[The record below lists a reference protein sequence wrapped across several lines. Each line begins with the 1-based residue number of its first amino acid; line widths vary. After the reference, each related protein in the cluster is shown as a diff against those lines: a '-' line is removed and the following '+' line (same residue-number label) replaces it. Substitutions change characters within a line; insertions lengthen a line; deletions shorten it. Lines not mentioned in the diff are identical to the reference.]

1 MPVKPAISTPEPKS
15 PGRRLSSLVASRFD
29 VQLPVLL
36 VFVAF
41 VVAAAI
47 FLFREIAAD
56 RFRLV
61 QGFQPITFVAES
73 ADGLG
78 FGCELRCQGL
88 TVGRVRAVRVE
99 EKGGA
104 ILVEHDTQPEGK
116 KASGRVRFRVES
128 ALDKPY
134 ANWIFQDHAV
144 VRAGIGPTYLGLSTI
159 ELAVAEVRPPGE
171 KVKPQTISL
180 KFEDGRLSGMQ
191 DDAAQLLEAVVR
203 RSDLLGERVTS
214 GVASSFERTLW
225 NLDRFTEKLD
235 KAVTTL
241 TVDGANRP
249 SPLNRLVDSA
259 DRLGQLVDKLGVQV
273 EDLTKESTS
282 TVRQSKE
289 AVVKLEAAIAQLDHN
304 SLEVMGETPAQ
315 RKAVRTELLE
325 TLHNLRNA
333 SDSLRELIPRV
344 GETGFGRMFIK
355 KKPPETESG
364 PPRDQH
370 PKR

>member
-1 MPVKPAISTPEPKS
+1 M
-15 PGRRLSSLVASRFD
+15 
-29 VQLPVLL
+29 
-36 VFVAF
+36 
-41 VVAAAI
+41 
-47 FLFREIAAD
+47 
-56 RFRLV
+56 
-61 QGFQPITFVAES
+61 
-73 ADGLG
+73 
-78 FGCELRCQGL
+78 
-88 TVGRVRAVRVE
+88 
-99 EKGGA
+99 
-104 ILVEHDTQPEGK
+104 
-116 KASGRVRFRVES
+116 
-128 ALDKPY
+128 
-134 ANWIFQDHAV
+134 
-144 VRAGIGPTYLGLSTI
+144 
-159 ELAVAEVRPPGE
+159 
-171 KVKPQTISL
+171 
-180 KFEDGRLSGMQ
+180 
-191 DDAAQLLEAVVR
+191 
-203 RSDLLGERVTS
+203 
-214 GVASSFERTLW
+214 ASSFERTLW

>member
-1 MPVKPAISTPEPKS
+1 M
-15 PGRRLSSLVASRFD
+15 
-29 VQLPVLL
+29 
-36 VFVAF
+36 AF

-61 QGFQPITFVAES
+61 QGFQPLTFVADS

-88 TVGRVRAVRVE
+88 MVGRVRVVRVE
-99 EKGGA
+99 EKNGS
-104 ILVEHDTQPEGK
+104 ILVDRDPQARDK
-116 KASGRVRFRVES
+116 KSGGRVRFRIES

-134 ANWIFQDHAV
+134 SNWVFQDHAV

-159 ELAVAEVRPPGE
+159 ELAVAEVRPAGE
-171 KVKPQTISL
+171 KVPPQTLSL

-191 DDAAQLLEAVVR
+191 DDAALLLEAVVR
-203 RSDLLGERVTS
+203 RSDLLGERVAS
-214 GVASSFERTLW
+214 GEASSLERTLW

-235 KAVTTL
+235 VAVTTL
-241 TVDGANRP
+241 TVDGKERL
-249 SPLNRLVDSA
+249 SPLKRLVDSA
-259 DRLGQLVDKLGVQV
+259 DRLGVLVDKLGVQV
-273 EDLTKESTS
+273 EGLTKESTQ

-289 AVVKLEAAIAQLDHN
+289 AITKLESTISRLDHN

-315 RKAVRTELLE
+315 RRAVRSELLE

-344 GETGFGRMFIK
+344 GETGFGRLLIK
-355 KKPPETESG
+355 KKPLETEAVG
-364 PPRDQH
+364 REKH
-370 PKR
+370 PKH